1 MPGMTPTAGMASR
14 YLQTVTKHN
23 KVQCDDSGTCLLL
36 TRDKQTVSGAGPLHY
51 AQDENW
57 SGIVRWSTMHIPT
70 LREDPAEAGAPSHR
84 LLLRAG
90 YIRQLMAG
98 HYSLLPLAVRVRLK
112 VIDIIRDEMNR
123 IGAQEILMPVMHP
136 AEIWQRSGRW
146 ELMGEAMF
154 RLKDRKGA
162 DLALG
167 MTHEEIV
174 ATLATELSSYREL
187 PQMWYQFQTK
197 LRDEARP
204 KAGLMRTR
212 EFTMKDSYSFDLDA
226 AGLDKSF
233 DLHRKA
239 YARAFERLGI
249 PAVPAEASNGTMG
262 GSDSIEFVC
271 PSETG
276 EDDIIV
282 CPTGDYAANREK
294 ATSALP
300 AVDPAVD
307 AVAALPAP
315 ERFGTP
321 GVRTIEDLAAGYD
334 APADRQIKTLVYVLD
349 GKLTLVLMRGDH
361 ALEEQ
366 KLVDATGAVAVR
378 PAAADEIF
386 EALGA
391 HPGSLGAVGVSAYPV
406 VADFALQGRAGMT
419 TGANTDDVH
428 LRGVD
433 VARDITVGQ
442 WADLRTA
449 QPGEA
454 CINDGQPLEVI
465 KAIEVG
471 HIFKLGYKFSNAF
484 DLSVLGPDGKP
495 VRPIMGSYGIG
506 VERAMAAIVE
516 VHHDAKGIVWPAAV
530 APFEAVVVVAQQDD
544 PAVAETGE
552 QVYRWLQDAGV
563 DVIID
568 DRQVRAGVK
577 FSDAEL
583 VGIPFRVTIGKR
595 GLADGIAELT
605 DRATGETVK
614 VPLDEIAE
622 HVRKTVAHAV
632 SGQP

>member
-1 MPGMTPTAGMASR
+1 M
-14 YLQTVTKHN
+14 
-23 KVQCDDSGTCLLL
+23 
-36 TRDKQTVSGAGPLHY
+36 
-51 AQDENW
+51 
-57 SGIVRWSTMHIPT
+57 RWSTMHIPT

-112 VIDIIRDEMNR
+112 VIGIIREEMNR

-282 CPTGDYAANREK
+282 CPSGDYAANREK

-366 KLVDATGAVAVR
+366 KLVDATAAVEIR

-406 VADFALQGRAGMT
+406 IADFALQGRAGMT
-419 TGANTDDVH
+419 TGANTDDAH

-454 CINDGQPLEVI
+454 CIHDGQPLEVI

-506 VERAMAAIVE
+506 VERAMSAIIE

-530 APFEAVVVVAQQDD
+530 APFETVVVVAQQDD
-544 PAVAETGE
+544 PAVAEMGE

-568 DRQVRAGVK
+568 DRSVRAGVK

-595 GLADGIAELT
+595 GLADSIAELT

-614 VPLDEIAE
+614 IPLDEIAE
-622 HVRKTVAHAV
+622 HVRKTVAHAI
-632 SGQP
+632 SRQP